1 MDKSQ
6 FKLNLQNKLNLWGRD
21 LSVLQDDT
29 ERSDEDDKEEFTLL
43 MQELMRDYEEIESR
57 LDEIDLMSDTVF
69 DEERYVMQ
77 EMMDEFGARL
87 AEARSR
93 ITDV

>member
-29 ERSDEDDKEEFTLL
+29 ERADEDEKEEFQLL
-43 MQELMRDYEEIESR
+43 MQELMRDYEDIESR
-57 LDEIDLMSDTVF
+57 LDEIDEMSDTVF
-69 DEERYVMQ
+69 EDEKYVMQ
-77 EMMDEFGARL
+77 EMMDEFGTRL
-87 AEARSR
+87 AEARAR

>member
-6 FKLNLQNKLNLWGRD
+6 FKLNFQNKLNLWGRD
-21 LSVLQDDT
+21 LSVLEDDT
-29 ERSDEDDKEEFTLL
+29 ERADEDNKEEFQLL
-43 MQELMRDYEEIESR
+43 MQELMRDYEDLESR
-57 LDEIDLMSDTVF
+57 LNEIDEMSDTVF
-69 DEERYVMQ
+69 EDEKYVMQ
-77 EMMDEFGARL
+77 EMMDNFGTLL

>member
-21 LSVLQDDT
+21 LSVLEDDT
-29 ERSDEDDKEEFTLL
+29 ERADEDNKEEFQLL
-43 MQELMRDYEEIESR
+43 MQELMRDYEDIESR
-57 LDEIDLMSDTVF
+57 LDEIDEMSDTVF
-69 DEERYVMQ
+69 EDEKYVMQ
-77 EMMDEFGARL
+77 EMMDDFGTRL
-87 AEARSR
+87 AEARAR